1 MIGLGAM
8 GLPMASR
15 LATRF
20 TVSAFDS
27 NQDRMALA
35 ATAGVR
41 SAATPRDA
49 SEGADVVV
57 LAVRDSG
64 QVESAL
70 GGDDGVLAA
79 RSGVLVVTSTIG
91 RDAIRRVAVL
101 ADEHG
106 VPLVDAPVSGG
117 PARAECGDLLILVS
131 GSTGAVDLARPA
143 LDALSNTLAIVGDA
157 VGDGQSMKT
166 INQLLAGVHIAAAA
180 EAIALARSM
189 GLDPATVVESLAPGA
204 AGSFMLSDRGPRMVE
219 ALEADPEVR
228 SRIDIFVKDMGIVVD
243 AAREAQSPVPLA
255 EAAQRLYLRA
265 ELAGWGADD
274 DSTIVRLFG
283 EAFPDGQES

>member
-1 MIGLGAM
+1 MTDTIAVIGLGAM

-117 PARAECGDLLILVS
+117 PARAGCGDLLTGDGGRVARARCGRIVHVVRPWSPHGGGPRGRS
-131 GSTGAVDLARPA
+131 GGQVTRRHLRQRHGYRRRCGPGGSVAGSARRSCAAA
-143 LDALSNTLAIVGDA
+143 LSAGRARRLGRRRRLDDRPPLRRSVPGRARIVTSGTCPERLHELSRAAADALPTPS
-157 VGDGQSMKT
+157 
-166 INQLLAGVHIAAAA
+166 
-180 EAIALARSM
+180 IAL
-189 GLDPATVVESLAPGA
+189 SL
-204 AGSFMLSDRGPRMVE
+204 
-219 ALEADPEVR
+219 
-228 SRIDIFVKDMGIVVD
+228 
-243 AAREAQSPVPLA
+243 
-255 EAAQRLYLRA
+255 
-265 ELAGWGADD
+265 
-274 DSTIVRLFG
+274 
-283 EAFPDGQES
+283 